1 MAGSAF
7 IILSAS
13 VSYLCIALSKG
24 VSLPESALG
33 VTATLAIA
41 FFSTVVAFWSF
52 FAGLGRIGAAK
63 ASLVSTLEP
72 LVTVISAVLFLGEK
86 LTLSIVAG
94 GFFDSHRVG
103 DLSPAFKGCRQH
115 AAIPDS
121 NR

>member
-52 FAGLGRIGAAK
+52 FAGLGRIGGGK
-63 ASLVSTLEP
+63 S
-72 LVTVISAVLFLGEK
+72 FLGIDTGAAGNRDK
-86 LTLSIVAG
+86 CSALSIVAG
-94 GFFDSHRVG
+94 GF
-103 DLSPAFKGCRQH
+103 
-115 AAIPDS
+115 
-121 NR
+121 